1 MCWWR
6 DAVVYQV
13 YPRSFADSNA
23 DGVGDLAG
31 VLSRLD
37 HLCWLGVD
45 ALWLCPFYPSPWVDG
60 GYDVTD
66 HRQVHPRLG
75 TLEDFD
81 RLVAAAHRR
90 GLRVLVDI
98 VPNHTSDEHP
108 WFREALRAGP
118 GSPQRQRYIFRHG
131 RGPGGRLPPNNWE
144 SRFGGPAWTR
154 VPDGQ
159 WYLHLFASQQPD
171 LNWHHPQVR
180 EEFREVLR
188 FWGRRGVDGF
198 RIDSAA
204 ALVKDPRLPDVVGGA
219 ECEGLDDFAA
229 NPDHPFLDRPEVHEI
244 YRDWNRVFAE
254 FSPPLMA
261 VGETWVGKDRRAAY
275 LREGELQQ
283 VFNFEFPRVRWHAGE
298 YRRVIEETVGT
309 AWSVGA
315 APTWMLGSHDAMR
328 QVSLLGLPPEVNPTV
343 WLAENGQRPPA
354 DLRTGTRRA
363 RAAALLELALPGSVY
378 LYQGEEL
385 GLPEV
390 TGLAEQVLTDPV
402 HRHRGHKD
410 KGRDGCRVPLPW
422 TRHGPSCGFSAVA
435 GWLPQPPGWGRY
447 AVSVQRDDPGSTLR
461 LYRAAL
467 RLRREFTGAGFA
479 WSEECDRGDVVAF
492 RRDRVL
498 VVVNTGRV
506 AVPLPAGEVVLASQP
521 LGGGCLPPD
530 AAVWLR
536 LS

>member
-1 MCWWR
+1 M
-6 DAVVYQV
+6 
-13 YPRSFADSNA
+13 
-23 DGVGDLAG
+23 
-31 VLSRLD
+31 
-37 HLCWLGVD
+37 
-45 ALWLCPFYPSPWVDG
+45 
-60 GYDVTD
+60 
-66 HRQVHPRLG
+66 
-75 TLEDFD
+75 
-81 RLVAAAHRR
+81 
-90 GLRVLVDI
+90 
-98 VPNHTSDEHP
+98 
-108 WFREALRAGP
+108 
-118 GSPQRQRYIFRHG
+118 
-131 RGPGGRLPPNNWE
+131 
-144 SRFGGPAWTR
+144 
-154 VPDGQ
+154 
-159 WYLHLFASQQPD
+159 
-171 LNWHHPQVR
+171 
-180 EEFREVLR
+180 LR

-363 RAAALLELALPGSVY
+363 RAAALLELALPGSVH
-378 LYQGEEL
+378 LPGEEL

-435 GWLPQPPGWGRY
+435 GWLPQPPGWGGTRCRCSATTRLDPA
-447 AVSVQRDDPGSTLR
+447 AV
-461 LYRAAL
+461 RAAPGCAGSSPVPVS
-467 RLRREFTGAGFA
+467 RGPRSATAGTWWRSAGPGAG
-479 WSEECDRGDVVAF
+479 RGQHRPGGWCRCRPGGWCWPASRWAAGACRPT
-492 RRDRVL
+492 RR
-498 VVVNTGRV
+498 RV
-506 AVPLPAGEVVLASQP
+506 AAAQLTGSAVRLSRS
-521 LGGGCLPPD
+521 C
-530 AAVWLR
+530 AAVAEVHR
-536 LS
+536 QADRAQIAKVNQVTSSKPATR